1 MKYTEEK
8 NTVIRGAGY
17 SIAGRASGAFLGLV
31 ALALLY
37 RFFESD
43 TGLWA
48 FAFSII
54 IMIEPFARCGLTEG
68 VQKFTAVNVEKKNWA
83 GVRGTL
89 LGGIQI
95 ASIACV
101 TVTAIFIL
109 FTPQIAS
116 FFSKNTE
123 FSDEIPRLSRVLKL
137 YSLYLLPL
145 VLTTIML
152 AFLRALKNI
161 RITVFI
167 ENVFNRVA
175 WITVI
180 ITAALIPTRYDRL
193 LLLIFGANITMAAAA
208 LITALC
214 IPRAAPQLKKTVPVY
229 QRKELLLFSIP
240 LVFQSILLIFMKRV
254 DILMLKYFYSIEG
267 FDYVR
272 TYYAAGTIAF
282 QAGIILSAFASL
294 FAPMIAGVYHRHDL
308 KQLDNLYKTVTRWCM
323 ICALPV
329 IIFILVVPDLAL
341 QALNITP
348 SPAAQLTVRL
358 LTIGQLISISVGHSG
373 YMLIM
378 SGHTRLTLTNNSIAL
393 VANVILNYI
402 LIPQYAMPG
411 AAIATVVAITLRNML
426 SLVEVRYIL
435 SASPFSR
442 ATLKFAGLAL
452 AAGATVAV
460 MRIILPPLYWYI
472 ELPLSCLIFG
482 AIYLPMMWFTLST
495 DDRNFFTNFIRRK
508 HL

>member
-1 MKYTEEK
+1 MIYAEEK

-17 SIAGRASGAFLGLV
+17 SIAGRAAGAFLGLL

-37 RFFESD
+37 RFFEND

-68 VQKFTAVNVEKKNWA
+68 VQRFTAVNVEKDNWG
-83 GVRGTL
+83 GVSGTL

-101 TVTAIFIL
+101 TVTAVFVL
-109 FTPQIAS
+109 FTPELAG
-116 FFSKNTE
+116 FFTKDTE
-123 FSDEIPRLSRVLKL
+123 YAGEIPRLIRVLRL

-167 ENVFNRVA
+167 ENIFIRIA
-175 WITVI
+175 WIAVI
-180 ITAALIPTRYDRL
+180 VTAALIHTRYDRL
-193 LLLIFGANITMAAAA
+193 LLLILGANITMVAAA

-214 IPRAAPQLKKTVPVY
+214 IPRAAPQLKNTAPVY
-229 QRKELLLFSIP
+229 RRRELLLFSIP

-254 DILMLKYFYSIEG
+254 DILMLKYFYSVEG

-272 TYYAAGTIAF
+272 TYYAAGTIAV
-282 QAGIILSAFASL
+282 QAGIVLSAFASL
-294 FAPMIAGVYHRHDL
+294 FAPMIAGVYHRNNF

-329 IIFILVVPDLAL
+329 IILILVVPDLAL

-348 SPAAQLTVRL
+348 TPAAQLAVRL

-393 VANVILNYI
+393 VVNVLLNYV
-402 LIPQYAMPG
+402 LIPRYAMPG
-411 AAIATVVAITLRNML
+411 AAIATVAAITLRNML

-442 ATLKFAGLAL
+442 ATIKFAGLAL

-460 MRIILPPLYWYI
+460 IRIILPPLYWYI
-472 ELPLSCLIFG
+472 ELPFSCLVFA
-482 AIYLPMMWFTLST
+482 AIYLPTMWFALST
-495 DDRNFFTNFIRRK
+495 DDRDFFTNFIRRK
-508 HL
+508 KL